1 MSMDASVK
9 VIEALE
15 TRISNQ
21 RAEIERL
28 MADCHDK
35 ERWLNEW
42 RARVVRAETEV
53 SELTASRDYYRGQ
66 LEKAQAENERL
77 RAEIRELRESDG
89 GM

>member
-1 MSMDASVK
+1 MSMDASAK

-42 RARVVRAETEV
+42 RARVVRAEPEV
-53 SELTASRDYYRGQ
+53 LKLTADRDYYRGQ

>member
-1 MSMDASVK
+1 MSMDAYAE
-9 VIEALE
+9 VIEALA

-35 ERWLNEW
+35 EKWLNEW

-53 SELTASRDYYRGQ
+53 TGLTAELG
-66 LEKAQAENERL
+66 KAQAEIERL